1 MKTITAFIFA
11 GILLLSGCSES
22 SYQVHEW
29 RQSTDGETWINKD
42 WASPNTTENIR
53 TFQIDTKKSQQ
64 VIDGFGGCFNELGWD
79 ALNRVDSTEREAI
92 LEELFSTSSGGVAFT
107 ICRMPIGAN
116 DFARD
121 FYSLNETPGDFAMD
135 SFNIERDKTSLI
147 PYIKNAMAY
156 NPDLKVWG
164 SPWSPPV
171 WMKVNNHYAC
181 RSAPVNDLPEDMQ
194 GEENVTQFIMEPE
207 YLEAYALYF
216 SKYVEAYHNEGI
228 PVYAV
233 HVQNEPNSC
242 QNFPSCIWSGQDL
255 ARFIAGHLGPKF
267 KETHP
272 DVEIWLGTIERPDI
286 ERVAAVLENTN
297 ARQYI
302 KGVGFQW
309 AGRGAIPFV
318 NLAYPHLKLMQT
330 ETECGNGWLPWSE
343 NAQNDWEALEYTFH
357 LMEHYFSH
365 GANSYLYWNMV
376 LDETGKSTWSWK
388 QNSMITINSQSG
400 EITYNPEFYLMKHFS
415 HYISPGAVKLD
426 VKNQGQFLAFK
437 NPDNSIVIQ
446 YYNSLNE
453 EDNVQLRIDEKE
465 ITFKLKPKSL
475 NTLVLK
481 NTD

>member
-1 MKTITAFIFA
+1 MKTITLLIFA
-11 GILLLSGCSES
+11 GILLFYGCNES
-22 SYQVHEW
+22 SYQVDEW
-29 RQSTDGETWINKD
+29 RQSTDNETWIKQD
-42 WASPNTTENIR
+42 WVQQHDTENIQ
-53 TFQIDTKKSQQ
+53 TFLIDPTRSQQ
-64 VIDGFGGCFNELGWD
+64 TIDGFGGCFNELGWD
-79 ALNRVDSTEREAI
+79 ALKIVDSAEREAV
-92 LEELFSTSSGGVAFT
+92 LQELFAPNVGGVEFT

-121 FYSLNETPGDFAMD
+121 FYSLNETQGDFAMD
-135 SFNIERDKTSLI
+135 SFNVERDKTSLI
-147 PYIKNAMAY
+147 PYIKSAMAY

-171 WMKVNNHYAC
+171 WMKTNNHYAC
-181 RSAPVNDLPEDMQ
+181 RSAPVNDLPEDRQ

-242 QNFPSCIWSGQDL
+242 QNFPSCIWAGQDL
-255 ARFIAGHLGPKF
+255 GRFIAGHLGPKF

-388 QNSMITINSQSG
+388 QNSMITIHSETG
-400 EITYNPEFYLMKHFS
+400 EVTYNPEFYLMKHFS
-415 HYISPGAVKLD
+415 HYIKPGAVKLD

-453 EDNVQLRIDEKE
+453 EDTVQFRIDEKE

>member
-1 MKTITAFIFA
+1 
-11 GILLLSGCSES
+11 
-22 SYQVHEW
+22 
-29 RQSTDGETWINKD
+29 
-42 WASPNTTENIR
+42 
-53 TFQIDTKKSQQ
+53 
-64 VIDGFGGCFNELGWD
+64 
-79 ALNRVDSTEREAI
+79 
-92 LEELFSTSSGGVAFT
+92 
-107 ICRMPIGAN
+107 
-116 DFARD
+116 
-121 FYSLNETPGDFAMD
+121 
-135 SFNIERDKTSLI
+135 
-147 PYIKNAMAY
+147 Y
-156 NPDLKVWG
+156 NPELKVWG

-171 WMKVNNHYAC
+171 WMKTNNHYAC
-181 RSAPVNDLPEDMQ
+181 RSAPVNDLPENRQ

-216 SKYVEAYHNEGI
+216 SKYVEAYHKEGI
-228 PVYAV
+228 PIYAV

-255 ARFIAGHLGPKF
+255 GRFIGGYLGPKF
-267 KETHP
+267 KDVHP

-286 ERVAAVLENTN
+286 ERVAAVLENTT

-302 KGVGFQW
+302 EGVGFQW

-388 QNSMITINSQSG
+388 QNSMITINSQNS

-415 HYISPGAVKLD
+415 HYIKPGAVKLD
-426 VKNQGQFLAFK
+426 VKNEGQFLVFK
-437 NPDNSIVIQ
+437 NPDSSIVIQ
-446 YYNSLNE
+446 YYNSLNKE
-453 EDNVQLRIDEKE
+453 KIVEFRINKKNIRFE
-465 ITFKLKPKSL
+465 LKPKSL
-475 NTLVLK
+475 NTIVLNK
-481 NTD
+481 